1 MEHQSRGLEFYQKI
15 KQSVKSWKSILI
27 LVALVV
33 VNLLAWKVVY
43 RWDMTND
50 KRYSISS
57 ATKGLL
63 QSLESP
69 LEITL
74 FLDGELN
81 AGFTRLKKATK
92 EIVEELNVYA
102 TIKVNENPSENYKQQ
117 LEPIVIHERTH
128 KGKTAQTTVYPYAL
142 VKYNERVQLVSLLK
156 NQRGLSGEE
165 NLNNSIENLEYA
177 FTEAIR
183 SLTQTE
189 IEKIAF
195 LEGHGELD
203 ELYVYDLTQSLAQYY
218 QVDRGVLGTEVGVLD
233 DYKAVIIA
241 DPQQPFSETDKY
253 ILDQYVMQGGRILWV
268 VNGVR
273 FSEDFLSSQGTT
285 PIIALDLNINDLL
298 FRYGARINHTLV
310 QDLQCLPVPV
320 DVSNDASQPNW
331 QPMPWTYA
339 PLLLTSQASPVTMNL
354 SQVSAT
360 MASAVD
366 LVGEEDGLHKE
377 ILLATS
383 TASKMT
389 AAPARV
395 DLSLGVDD
403 EQSFKYAFIPV
414 AVSIEGSFQ
423 SLYAYQLPPEGIEQ
437 NASVKKQSK
446 ATKQIIVASGSIIR
460 NEVQQGQP
468 MPLGYDRYTNMQF
481 GNRDFMINAVL
492 YLTDDQGWMQLR
504 KKDFSLRLINDQ
516 RAQQTHIMA
525 QIISIVIPLAL
536 LALVGGV
543 VAIIRRKQNIK
554 TAS

>member
-1 MEHQSRGLEFYQKI
+1 M
-15 KQSVKSWKSILI
+15 KSWKSILI

-339 PLLLTSQASPVTMNL
+339 PLLLTSQASPVTMHL